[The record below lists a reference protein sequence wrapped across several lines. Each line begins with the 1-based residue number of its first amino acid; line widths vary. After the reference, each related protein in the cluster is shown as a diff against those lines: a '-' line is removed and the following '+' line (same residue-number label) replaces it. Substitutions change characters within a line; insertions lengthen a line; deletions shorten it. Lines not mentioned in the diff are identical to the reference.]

1 MHVDETI
8 LAAIARANPGDF
20 AIYRIREGKLI
31 LFAGSPSLP
40 ALSGMTEEEYT
51 ALTAPDAARIVLEKD
66 RPHVTQMVEQILSD
80 GKDIDFTYRILHK
93 TKGAV
98 WIHAKSRLLGDL
110 DGDAILM
117 TSFLSTSFESEEH
130 AQLLNYANAVTYVVE
145 KKTYELLYA
154 NEPALRQWGRENLNG
169 QPCYAFIGR
178 QEAPCPWCTI
188 PLLEKG
194 SLHQKACYSPGD
206 DKWFR
211 IDCQEINWY
220 GREAVAVCAVDIT
233 DEKRRQD
240 HLELDKNSLETVI
253 NNIPVGVG
261 VCEVKD
267 GRICAS
273 SANHQI
279 TRMLGVSEDHFYRP
293 NQKLRDRT
301 HPEDRP
307 VVTDSLTCIAYAGE
321 DIRFEFRFR
330 NEDDG
335 EYRWYRTTARNLSRD
350 ESRMVFVCV
359 WDITEEKEAQIEIQ
373 KSRQLY
379 EAVVEEAH
387 LAIWEYDMAA
397 HRVTMADNPHTE
409 ADYHTVGMPRV
420 LDNAPQSM
428 AEYLEPKSM
437 PPLLEMYRAIEGGA
451 PRASCDV
458 WFKRRPGQDPRC
470 EHLCGLSTLDEKG
483 KPVRS
488 YGFGQNVTSQR
499 LEEEKYARAYR
510 QLADAHPYTLGS
522 FHLNLT
528 KNQCTSGR
536 SPLSFVLKQQESG
549 TADGYFLEF
558 SKLIADPEVKE
569 TFFRLF
575 DRQRLLKEF
584 AKGHTQVS
592 IEYPIIYPDGQLYW
606 REGDLFMIRNPKTG
620 DVEAVTYALDI
631 NERKKNEEI
640 IKHLT
645 SKKFDL
651 IALIDLPRQTIE
663 FRNKRPDITF
673 GKIQERAGYEDW
685 RAYIRGNFVPEEGRK
700 RYMAGTELKTIA
712 RELSQNEEY
721 LFTFPLREGDRL
733 TQRQMQYSWLDREHG
748 VVLAVRADITA
759 TYAQEQRQLALVK
772 EALQRAEGANRAKTE
787 FLSRIS
793 HDIRT
798 PISIIQSM
806 TGFAQEDLDDPKKLQ
821 DDLRK
826 IETSNTF
833 LLSLINDV
841 LDISKIDSGKIELRP
856 EPYRYDDY
864 IANICNMFEPLCQQK
879 KIRFV
884 LETGQ
889 GHGTLLAD
897 HIRLN
902 QITLN
907 LLSNA
912 VKYTPEGGTVT
923 FSAATKKQADGKLF
937 CEIRVRDTGIG
948 MSPAFQ
954 KQMFEPFS
962 QEYDNPNRPKAGT
975 GTGLGLSIV
984 KRLVD
989 LVGGTI
995 SVKSAPGEGTDIR
1008 VCFAAPE
1015 ASAAQ
1020 SQAAESTGTYR
1031 EKTPLAGKI
1040 LLAEDNEINTYIA
1053 VRLLTAFG
1061 LEVETA
1067 ENGRRAVALF
1077 SASKPW
1083 EYNAVLMDIQMP
1095 LLNGY
1100 EATSQIRALPRAD
1113 AAAVPIIAMTAD
1125 AFSAA
1130 QEESRRVGMDDYI
1143 TKPLA
1148 PEVLRNVLEKAIRT
1162 KHGAPQSAPL

>member
-1 MHVDETI
+1 MHFDETI
-8 LAAIARANPGDF
+8 LTAIAQANPGDF
-20 AIYRIREGKLI
+20 AIYRIRQGKLI

-51 ALTAPDAARIVLEKD
+51 ALAASDAARIVLEKD
-66 RPHVTQMVEQILSD
+66 RLHVTQLVKQILSD
-80 GKDIDFTYRILHK
+80 GKDIDVTCRIIHK

-98 WIHAKSRLLGDL
+98 WIRAKSRLLGYL
-110 DGDAILM
+110 DGDAVLM
-117 TSFLSTSFESEEH
+117 TSFLSTSFEPEKH
-130 AQLLNYANAVTYVVE
+130 AQLLNYIPAVTYVVE
-145 KKTYELLYA
+145 KNTYKILYA
-154 NEPALRQWGRENLNG
+154 NEPALRQWGRENFNG
-169 QPCYAFIGR
+169 QPCYAFIGGR
-178 QEAPCPWCTI
+178 KAPCPWCAI
-188 PLLEKG
+188 PLPEEG
-194 SLHQKACYSPGD
+194 SLHQKVCYSPAD

-233 DEKRRQD
+233 DEKKRQE
-240 HLELDKNSLETVI
+240 HLEVDKNSLETVV

-261 VCEVKD
+261 VGEIRD
-267 GRICAS
+267 GRICVS
-273 SANHQI
+273 SVNHQI
-279 TRMLGVSEDHFYRP
+279 TRMLGVSENYFFRP
-293 NQKLRDRT
+293 DKKLRDRI
-301 HPEDRP
+301 HPEDQP
-307 VVTDSLTCIAYAGE
+307 VVKASMARVAHAE
-321 DIRFEFRFR
+321 ENVRFEFRFKDK
-330 NEDDG
+330 DDG
-335 EYRWYRTTARNLSRD
+335 EYRWYRAAASNVSQGG
-350 ESRMVFVCV
+350 SRMVFVCM
-359 WDITEEKEAQIEIQ
+359 WDVTEGKAVQTEIQ
-373 KSRQLY
+373 KRRQMY

-387 LAIWEYDMAA
+387 LTVWEYDMAA
-397 HRVTMADNPHTE
+397 HRITVADNPHTE
-409 ADYHTVGMPRV
+409 AGHHTAGMPRT
-420 LDNAPQSM
+420 LDNVPLSM

-437 PPLLEMYRAIEGGA
+437 PQLLEMFRAIESGA
-451 PRASCDV
+451 PRANCDV
-458 WFKRRPGQDPRC
+458 WFKQRPGQDPRC
-470 EHLCGLSTLDEKG
+470 EHLCCLSTLDENG
-483 KPVRS
+483 RPIRS
-488 YGFGQNVTSQR
+488 YGFGQNITSQK

-510 QLADAHPYTLGS
+510 QQAASHPYTLGS

-528 KNQCTSGR
+528 KNRCTNGE

-558 SKLIADPEVKE
+558 SKLIADPEIKE
-569 TFFRLF
+569 TFFHLF

-584 AKGHTQVS
+584 TRGHTQVS

-606 REGDLFMIRNPKTG
+606 REGDLFMIQNPKTG

-640 IKHLT
+640 IKQLL

-651 IALIDLPRQTIE
+651 IALINLPCQTIE
-663 FRNKRPDITF
+663 FRNKRPDIIF

-685 RAYIRGNFVPEEGRK
+685 RTYIRSNFVPEEGRK

-733 TQRQMQYSWLDREHG
+733 TQRQMQYSWLDRARK
-748 VVLAVRADITA
+748 VVLVVRADITA
-759 TYAQEQRQLALVK
+759 TYAQEQRQLAFVK
-772 EALQRAEGANRAKTE
+772 KALQREEEANRAKTE
-787 FLSRIS
+787 FVSRIS

-806 TGFAQEDLDDPKKLQ
+806 TVFAQEDLDDRKKLQ

-826 IETSNTF
+826 IEASNTF

-864 IANICNMFEPLCQQK
+864 IANICNMFEPLCRQK
-879 KIRFV
+879 EIRFV

-889 GHGTLLAD
+889 GAGTLLVD

-923 FSAATKKQADGKLF
+923 FSAVTKKQPDGKLL
-937 CEIRVRDTGIG
+937 CEIRIRDTGIG

-954 KQMFEPFS
+954 NQMFEPFS
-962 QEYDNPNRPKAGT
+962 QEYDNPNRPKAGS

-995 SVKSAPGEGTDIR
+995 SVESALGKGTDIR

-1015 ASAAQ
+1015 AAQ
-1020 SQAAESTGTYR
+1020 SRKAECAGACR

-1040 LLAEDNEINTYIA
+1040 LLAEDNEINTDIA

-1061 LEVETA
+1061 LEVETT

-1095 LLNGY
+1095 LLNGF
-1100 EATSQIRALPRAD
+1100 EATAQIRALPRGD

-1130 QEESRRVGMDDYI
+1130 QEESRRVGMDGYI
-1143 TKPLA
+1143 TKPLV
-1148 PEVLRNVLEKAIRT
+1148 PEILRDVMEKAIRT
-1162 KHGAPQSAPL
+1162 KHGAAQSEPL